1 MRTPEHRCAPTP
13 RACASAFSVGPRW
26 PRRVLSPRRVRDGL
40 RRGGARGAG
49 RFGDLDNFR
58 KLSTHEHRIPDWC
71 AEGRGTEHRFLGVSK
86 VAGWIFLEK
95 PRGVPRPPPH
105 AVRSIARGAW
115 APARRVGAPCAA
127 ACLRGHTTWLGGC
140 GGVVRRGFP
149 WCRAGAR
156 SRTPCPSPAGGGS
169 RRSGASTVWCA
180 GHACACAHT
189 LRASACATA
198 EGAGGASARHE
209 RAYIAPPWTGR
220 G

>member
-1 MRTPEHRCAPTP
+1 MHRGLGRAQP
-13 RACASAFSVGPRW
+13 RFRWVQGGRGEFSRLGESGTT
-26 PRRVLSPRRVRDGL
+26 LGEAG
-40 RRGGARGAG
+40 RGGGG

-58 KLSTHEHRIPDWC
+58 KLSTHEHWIPDWC
-71 AEGRGTEHRFLGVSK
+71 AEGRGTEHRFFRCVQGGRVD
-86 VAGWIFLEK
+86 FLRETK
-95 PRGVPRPPPH
+95 RSTPTTH
-105 AVRSIARGAW
+105 THTVRSIAQGAW
-115 APARRVGAPCAA
+115 SPRSCA
-127 ACLRGHTTWLGGC
+127 LRCGVPQDHTTWLGV

-156 SRTPCPSPAGGGS
+156 SRTPFPSPAGGGS